1 MVLVATGQTYKGTVN
16 DVYGGGKFSVN
27 LGYDVNATNATGLPI
42 ALGDTVEVTDKG
54 RGMWEI
60 TRRITEHPPP
70 VIPEPEPAPPKPT
83 PTVPPAP
90 SGATSYNAPA
100 TIGTAADYPSD
111 SSNAGLLAWQQIMS
125 SRFNGLRSAIVEQ
138 LEDIE
143 AILNKAASDAVAAR
157 NSVRTTAQQL
167 GGVADYAED
176 TGGAA
181 LDVASS
187 TADAVVKATPV
198 AKIQGLSIRAL
209 PGEAG
214 NVAGYK
220 TLQEANNPISLWLE
234 HRTYWMGEIHAALNR
249 ALAYR
254 GLTLCPAIGT
264 ALWDMTSLG
273 DNWSAIAGRWQA
285 NDDWFNNA
293 ANTMRPRIQTLWTN
307 EALGTPT
314 YPSVTLA
321 WADRG
326 TFAASREDAAASLRA
341 HHSYYTSG
349 LGTAVVKPI
358 RVANGD
364 A

>member
-1 MVLVATGQTYKGTVN
+1 MTVP
-16 DVYGGGKFSVN
+16 SQ
-27 LGYDVNATNATGLPI
+27 
-42 ALGDTVEVTDKG
+42 LGD
-54 RGMWEI
+54 I
-60 TRRITEHPPP
+60 TANGLGLSG
-70 VIPEPEPAPPKPT
+70 IPSPLTSAI
-83 PTVPPAP
+83 P
-90 SGATSYNAPA
+90 SSY
-100 TIGTAADYPSD
+100 D
-111 SSNAGLLAWQQIMS
+111 SSFQYQVVLRLNSLIGALRTSDGWGWQIPDRFNKLRSDVITIRDKVNEYRTSTQQTSAGLG
-125 SRFNGLRSAIVEQ
+125 N
-138 LEDIE
+138 
-143 AILNKAASDAVAAR
+143 AV
-157 NSVRTTAQQL
+157 
-167 GGVADYAED
+167 DYAED
-176 TGGAA
+176 AGGAA
-181 LDVASS
+181 LNVASS

-220 TLQEANNPISLWLE
+220 TLQEANNAISLWLE

-249 ALAYR
+249 MLAYR

-273 DNWSAIAGRWQA
+273 DNWSAIVARWQA

-293 ANTMRPRIQTLWTN
+293 ATIMRPRIQTLWTN
-307 EALGTPT
+307 EDLGTPT

>member
-1 MVLVATGQTYKGTVN
+1 MATGQTYKGTVN
-16 DVYGGGKFSVN
+16 DVYGSNKFSVN

-70 VIPEPEPAPPKPT
+70 VVPEPEPAPPKPA

-90 SGATSYNAPA
+90 TGAGSYNPPNNLGSVWNWQ
-100 TIGTAADYPSD
+100 TG
-111 SSNAGLLAWQQIMS
+111 SSNAELLAGLNLIGS
-125 SRFNGLRSAIVEQ
+125 IHNGAMESILDE
-138 LEDIE
+138 LDKIE
-143 AILNKAASDAVAAR
+143 TILNKAAADAVAAR
-157 NSVRTTAQQL
+157 NAVRTTAQQL

-176 TGGAA
+176 TGAAA
-181 LDVASS
+181 LEAVGAS
-187 TADAVVKATPV
+187 TDAAVKAGTIALV
-198 AKIQGLSIRAL
+198 RDISIGSL
-209 PGEAG
+209 PGKAG
-214 NVAGYK
+214 NIAGYA
-220 TLQEANNPISLWLE
+220 TLQQANNPISLWLE
-234 HRTYWMGEIHAALNR
+234 HRVYWMGEIHAALNR

-254 GLTLCPAIGT
+254 GLALCPAIGT

-293 ANTMRPRIQTLWTN
+293 ANTMRPRIQALWTN

-321 WADRG
+321 WSDRG

-341 HHSYYTSG
+341 HHSYYTAG

-358 RVANGD
+358 RIMNGQ
-364 A
+364 